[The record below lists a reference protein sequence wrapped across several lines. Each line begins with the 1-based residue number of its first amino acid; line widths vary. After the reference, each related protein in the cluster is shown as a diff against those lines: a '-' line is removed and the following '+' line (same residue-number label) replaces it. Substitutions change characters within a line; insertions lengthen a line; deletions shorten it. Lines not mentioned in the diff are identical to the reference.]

1 MRRGFFPIT
10 KTFNQDAYI
19 VKEVPGNQCMCYQV
33 AWQEVIVCLLY
44 GPNNAEYLSDFRP
57 EQSMF
62 LASYA
67 FTRINGAPSPRPH
80 PDSPLMDLWATSPVL
95 FRTYLVYFI
104 WTQTKFKIDSWICCM
119 LLLFLGKHQFLI
131 TQHFCSL
138 SPLVS
143 WQCLCMKEW
152 MKVKLRR
159 AVHCETV
166 SLALTKV
173 KESASQQMNYKEPL
187 YEYTIYLNYG

>member
-1 MRRGFFPIT
+1 MHVSPGGLTGSYSVPSLWAPQCRISEWFQTR
-10 KTFNQDAYI
+10 A
-19 VKEVPGNQCMCYQV
+19 VKK
-33 AWQEVIVCLLY
+33 
-44 GPNNAEYLSDFRP
+44 
-57 EQSMF
+57 F

-173 KESASQQMNYKEPL
+173 KASASQQMNYKEPL
-187 YEYTIYLNYG
+187 YEYTVYLNYG